1 MNFILSNNKMDKNV
15 LRVNLRNMKSD
26 NIPIYCGYC
35 KNPITNMYNK
45 TCYKYK
51 LKLKS
56 IPIDVFEEMVT
67 KGWTRCGDEIYYTNY
82 EKTCCKLY
90 QPRIN
95 INNFQISNE
104 QKKIMKRFRKYLSG
118 QYEENKIK
126 NKINNEVKNNKTLVN
141 DKYKD
146 TIFQKVQKYISSKA
160 FESILK
166 KYTKN
171 ENEMLIFI
179 NKINEAK
186 VKIVIN
192 KKLNFNYTCDLI
204 FIVKKIYIS
213 LNNKK
218 DNNKEKNKDNNK
230 EKNKDNKKENMIN
243 INENDEKV
251 LKSLTDELYNNFINE
266 YKPENEV
273 ISFNEESG
281 HINFLI
287 KDQEGYKKF
296 MKEYLLNN
304 DKTKN
309 IDNNKTNSS
318 IKDNLIQHQNK
329 ISNKNEQINDPKED
343 KNKNKKDNK
352 LEKNENKQKYVFDYF
367 PEIVPE
373 PEIFLPL
380 KHTYSL
386 ELTDKIILAEKEERF
401 LLYKKY
407 QEAVHKEKNLPV
419 SDHNNYWGNSIL
431 EKGKKI
437 PVPSNLKEKT
447 KHPELYPEFYGTY
460 NLVHR
465 IDNKVV
471 AVSVIDIL
479 PHMLISDYCYY
490 DPDYSFLDLGVFTV
504 IREIE
509 FMKSFNSL
517 IDNNFIYY
525 TLGEMSETVKK
536 LRYKGNYRP
545 TEIMDHYT
553 GKFVYLTNEIKKIIG
568 DNKCH
573 FLPENDQ
580 NSPKKFFSWLE
591 TQEVYFNLM
600 VNIFGEQIPI
610 DTFFNLYFE
619 GDENLKNNI
628 IFSIKRFLEV
638 IDKET
643 YQKIEFTYE

>member
-1 MNFILSNNKMDKNV
+1 MNKNV
-15 LRVNLRNMKSD
+15 LNVNLRNMISD

-35 KNPITNMYNK
+35 RNPISNMYNK
-45 TCYKYK
+45 TSYKYK

-56 IPIDVFEEMVT
+56 IPIDIFEEMVT
-67 KGWTRCGDEIYYTNY
+67 KGWTRCGNEVYISSY

-90 QPRIN
+90 QPRLN

-126 NKINNEVKNNKTLVN
+126 NKNKINNEIKNNKILVN

-146 TIFQKVQKYISSKA
+146 TISQKVQKYISSKA
-160 FESILK
+160 FVDILK

-171 ENEMLIFI
+171 ENEIQIFI
-179 NKINEAK
+179 NKINETK
-186 VKIVIN
+186 VRIVTN

-204 FIVKKIYIS
+204 FIIKKIYIF

-218 DNNKEKNKDNNK
+218 ENNNDKNKDNDKDKVNK
-230 EKNKDNKKENMIN
+230 II
-243 INENDEKV
+243 INENFDKI
-251 LKSLTDELYNNFINE
+251 LKSITNELYINFINE

-273 ISFNEESG
+273 VSFNEETG

-287 KDQEGYKKF
+287 KDQEGYKKY
-296 MKEYLLNN
+296 MNEYLLNN
-304 DKTKN
+304 
-309 IDNNKTNSS
+309 NKTNNS
-318 IKDNLIQHQNK
+318 IKYNLLQNQNK
-329 ISNKNEQINDPKED
+329 TSTKNNQINNPKEQIKED
-343 KNKNKKDNK
+343 KDKDKK
-352 LEKNENKQKYVFDYF
+352 EKNENRQKYVFDYF

-373 PEIFLPL
+373 PEIYLPL

-386 ELTDKIILAEKEERF
+386 EITNNIILAENEERF

-407 QEAVHKEKNLPV
+407 QETVHKERKNLPP
-419 SDHNNYWGNSIL
+419 SDHNDYWGNSIL
-431 EKGKKI
+431 ERGKKI
-437 PVPSNLKEKT
+437 PIPSNIKEKT

-460 NLVHR
+460 NLIHR
-465 IDNKVV
+465 IDNKIV
-471 AVSVIDIL
+471 AVTVIDIL
-479 PHMLISDYCYY
+479 PHMMISDYCYY
-490 DPDYSFLDLGVFTV
+490 DPDLSFLDLGVFTV

-509 FMKSFNSL
+509 YMKSFNSL

-536 LRYKGNYRP
+536 LKYKGNYRP
-545 TEIMDHYT
+545 TEIMDYYT
-553 GKFVYLTNEIKKIIG
+553 GKYVYLTEEIKKIIG

-573 FLPENDQ
+573 FLPENEQ
-580 NSPKKFFSWLE
+580 NSPKKLFSWLE
-591 TQEVYFNLM
+591 IQEKYFNLM

-619 GDENLKNNI
+619 GDDNYKKILIFNI
-628 IFSIKRFLEV
+628 NRFLEV

-643 YQKIEFTYE
+643 YSKIEFTYEQ

>member
-1 MNFILSNNKMDKNV
+1 MNKNV
-15 LRVNLRNMKSD
+15 LNVNLRNMISD

-35 KNPITNMYNK
+35 RNPISNMYNK
-45 TCYKYK
+45 TSYKYK

-56 IPIDVFEEMVT
+56 IPIDIFEEMVT
-67 KGWTRCGDEIYYTNY
+67 KGWTRCGNEVYISSY

-90 QPRIN
+90 QPRLN
-95 INNFQISNE
+95 INNFKISNE

-126 NKINNEVKNNKTLVN
+126 NKNKINNEIKNNKILVN

-146 TIFQKVQKYISSKA
+146 TISQKVQKYISSKA
-160 FESILK
+160 FVDILK

-171 ENEMLIFI
+171 ENEIQIFI
-179 NKINEAK
+179 NKINETK
-186 VKIVIN
+186 VRIVTN

-204 FIVKKIYIS
+204 FIIKKIYIF

-218 DNNKEKNKDNNK
+218 ENNNDKNKDNDKDKVNK
-230 EKNKDNKKENMIN
+230 II
-243 INENDEKV
+243 INENVDKI
-251 LKSLTDELYNNFINE
+251 LKSITNELYSNFINE

-273 ISFNEESG
+273 VSFIEETG

-287 KDQEGYKKF
+287 KDQEGYKKY
-296 MKEYLLNN
+296 MNEYLLNN
-304 DKTKN
+304 
-309 IDNNKTNSS
+309 NKTNNS
-318 IKDNLIQHQNK
+318 IKDNLLQNQNK
-329 ISNKNEQINDPKED
+329 TSTKTNQINNPKEQIKED
-343 KNKNKKDNK
+343 KDKDKKEN
-352 LEKNENKQKYVFDYF
+352 NENRQKYIFDYF

-373 PEIFLPL
+373 PEIYLPL

-386 ELTDKIILAEKEERF
+386 EITNNIILAENEERF

-407 QEAVHKEKNLPV
+407 QETVHKERKNLPP
-419 SDHNNYWGNSIL
+419 SDHNDYWGNSIL
-431 EKGKKI
+431 ERGKKI
-437 PVPSNLKEKT
+437 PIPSNIKEKT

-460 NLVHR
+460 NLIHR
-465 IDNKVV
+465 IDNKIV

-490 DPDYSFLDLGVFTV
+490 DPDLSFLDLGVFTV

-509 FMKSFNSL
+509 YMKSFNSL

-536 LRYKGNYRP
+536 LKYKGNYRP
-545 TEIMDHYT
+545 TEIMDYYT
-553 GKFVYLTNEIKKIIG
+553 GKYVYLTEEIKKIIG

-573 FLPENDQ
+573 FLPENEQ
-580 NSPKKFFSWLE
+580 NSPKKLFSWLE
-591 TQEVYFNLM
+591 IQEKYFNLM

-619 GDENLKNNI
+619 GDDNYKKILIFNI
-628 IFSIKRFLEV
+628 NRFLEV

-643 YQKIEFTYE
+643 YSKIELTYEQ

>member
-1 MNFILSNNKMDKNV
+1 MNKNV
-15 LRVNLRNMKSD
+15 LNVNLRNMISD
-26 NIPIYCGYC
+26 NIPLYCGYC
-35 KNPITNMYNK
+35 RNPITNMYNK

-56 IPIDVFEEMVT
+56 IPIDIFEEMVT
-67 KGWTRCGDEIYYTNY
+67 KGWTRCGNEVYISSY

-90 QPRIN
+90 QPRLN

-126 NKINNEVKNNKTLVN
+126 NKNKINNEIKNNKILVN

-146 TIFQKVQKYISSKA
+146 TISQKVQKYISSKA
-160 FESILK
+160 FVDILK

-171 ENEMLIFI
+171 ENEIQIFI
-179 NKINEAK
+179 NKINETK
-186 VKIVIN
+186 VRIVTN

-204 FIVKKIYIS
+204 FIIKKIYIF

-218 DNNKEKNKDNNK
+218 ENNNDKNKDNDKDKVNK
-230 EKNKDNKKENMIN
+230 II
-243 INENDEKV
+243 INENFDKI
-251 LKSLTDELYNNFINE
+251 LKSITNELYINFINE

-273 ISFNEESG
+273 VSFNEETG

-287 KDQEGYKKF
+287 KDQEGYKKY
-296 MKEYLLNN
+296 MNEYLLNN
-304 DKTKN
+304 
-309 IDNNKTNSS
+309 NKTNNS
-318 IKDNLIQHQNK
+318 IKYNLLQNQNK
-329 ISNKNEQINDPKED
+329 TSTKNNQINNPKEQIKED
-343 KNKNKKDNK
+343 KDKDKK
-352 LEKNENKQKYVFDYF
+352 EKNENMQKYVFDYF

-373 PEIFLPL
+373 PEIYLPL

-386 ELTDKIILAEKEERF
+386 EITNNIILAENEERF

-407 QEAVHKEKNLPV
+407 QETVHKERKNLPP
-419 SDHNNYWGNSIL
+419 SDHNDYWGNSIL
-431 EKGKKI
+431 ERGKKI
-437 PVPSNLKEKT
+437 PIPSNIKEKT

-460 NLVHR
+460 NLIHR
-465 IDNKVV
+465 IDNKIV
-471 AVSVIDIL
+471 AVTVIDIL
-479 PHMLISDYCYY
+479 PHMMISDYCYY
-490 DPDYSFLDLGVFTV
+490 DPDLSFLDLGVFTV

-509 FMKSFNSL
+509 YMKSFNSL

-536 LRYKGNYRP
+536 LKYKGNYRP
-545 TEIMDHYT
+545 TEIMDYYT
-553 GKFVYLTNEIKKIIG
+553 GKYVYLTEEIKKIIG

-573 FLPENDQ
+573 FLPENEQ
-580 NSPKKFFSWLE
+580 NSPKKLFSWLE
-591 TQEVYFNLM
+591 IQEKYFNLM

-619 GDENLKNNI
+619 GNDNYKKILIFNI
-628 IFSIKRFLEV
+628 NRFLEV

-643 YQKIEFTYE
+643 YSKIEFTYEQ

>member
-1 MNFILSNNKMDKNV
+1 MNKNV
-15 LRVNLRNMKSD
+15 LKVNLRNMKSD
-26 NIPIYCGYC
+26 NIPLYCGYC

-45 TCYKYK
+45 TSYKYK

-56 IPIDVFEEMVT
+56 IPIDIFEEMIT
-67 KGWTRCGDEIYYTNY
+67 KGWTRCGNEVYITSY

-90 QPRIN
+90 QPRLN

-104 QKKIMKRFRKYLSG
+104 QKKIMKRFKKYLSG
-118 QYEENKIK
+118 QYEENKNK
-126 NKINNEVKNNKTLVN
+126 NKINNEIKNNKIHVN

-146 TIFQKVQKYISSKA
+146 TISQKVQKYINSKA
-160 FESILK
+160 FVDILK
-166 KYTKN
+166 KFTTN
-171 ENEMLIFI
+171 ENEKQIFI
-179 NKINEAK
+179 NKINETK
-186 VKIVIN
+186 VRFVTN

-204 FIVKKIYIS
+204 FIVRKIYIF
-213 LNNKK
+213 LINKK
-218 DNNKEKNKDNNK
+218 KNNNDKNKDNDNK
-230 EKNKDNKKENMIN
+230 EN
-243 INENDEKV
+243 IIMTSENDDKV
-251 LKSLTDELYNNFINE
+251 LKSIINELYNNFINE

-273 ISFNEESG
+273 ISLNEETG

-287 KDQEGYKKF
+287 KDQEGYKKYIN
-296 MKEYLLNN
+296 EYLLNN
-304 DKTKN
+304 SKTKN
-309 IDNNKTNSS
+309 SDNNKINNS
-318 IKDNLIQHQNK
+318 IKDNLSQNQNK
-329 ISNKNEQINDPKED
+329 TSTKMDQINNPKEQIKED
-343 KNKNKKDNK
+343 KVKNEN
-352 LEKNENKQKYVFDYF
+352 NENKQKYEFDYF

-373 PEIFLPL
+373 PEIYLPL

-386 ELTDKIILAEKEERF
+386 EITNKIILAENEERF

-407 QEAVHKEKNLPV
+407 QETVHKEKKIPL
-419 SDHNNYWGNSIL
+419 SDHNDYWGNSIL
-431 EKGKKI
+431 ERGKKI
-437 PVPSNLKEKT
+437 PIPSNIKEKT

-460 NLVHR
+460 NLIHR
-465 IDNKVV
+465 IDNKIV
-471 AVSVIDIL
+471 AVTVVDIL

-509 FMKSFNSL
+509 YMKSFNSL
-517 IDNNFIYY
+517 IDNSFIYY

-536 LRYKGNYRP
+536 LKYKGNYRP

-553 GKFVYLTNEIKKIIG
+553 GKFVYLTEEIKKIIG

-591 TQEVYFNLM
+591 IQEKYFNLM

-619 GDENLKNNI
+619 GDDNYKKNL
-628 IFSIKRFLEV
+628 IFNIKRFLEV
-638 IDKET
+638 VDKET
-643 YQKIEFTYE
+643 YSKIEFTYEQ